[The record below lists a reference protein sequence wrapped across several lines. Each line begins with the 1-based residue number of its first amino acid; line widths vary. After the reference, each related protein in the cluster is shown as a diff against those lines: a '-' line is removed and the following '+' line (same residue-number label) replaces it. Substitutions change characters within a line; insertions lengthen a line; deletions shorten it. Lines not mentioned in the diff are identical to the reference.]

1 MIKSTILLIV
11 AIFLP
16 ILSYVAIYFIAKVPP
31 CKEDCED
38 KPCGYRDKCGNLCKK
53 CPSGTT
59 CDGTTCKADIQR
71 ELEQFTL
78 NKDNVKG
85 ICYFDIDNTLTS
97 AIGDRDEII
106 QECLDNNFAVGIV
119 TASGRTI
126 DDICS
131 GNKAGGYQ
139 NAEWMSDKLCKQF
152 RENKGKMFNSLRVVA
167 GETIFPK
174 NYPANQSFGFIKG
187 FDMHY
192 GKNLSHPS
200 VPDKCVVLF
209 DDNPMVLKGV
219 KEYNPELETQC
230 SHPTCGGKLLTK
242 EIVRGKIKEMIA
254 NGCH

>member
-1 MIKSTILLIV
+1 MRKSTILLFV

-16 ILSYVAIYFIAKVPP
+16 ILSYVVIYLIAKAPL
-31 CKEDCED
+31 CKANCDD
-38 KPCGYRDKCGNLCKK
+38 KLCGHKDKCGNLCKK
-53 CPSGTT
+53 CPPGMT
-59 CDGTTCKADIQR
+59 CDGTTCKKVTT
-71 ELEQFTL
+71 EQFTTY
-78 NKDNVKG
+78 KDKKKHVKG

-97 AIGDRDEII
+97 AIGNSDEII

-126 DDICS
+126 DHICS
-131 GNKAGGYQ
+131 GDKAGGYQ

-152 RENKGKMFNSLRVVA
+152 RENDGKMFNSLRVVA
-167 GETIFPK
+167 GKKIFPK
-174 NYPANQSFGFIKG
+174 NYPSNQSFGFIKG

-192 GKNLSHPS
+192 GKNLSYPS

-219 KEYNPELETQC
+219 KDYNPELETHC
-230 SHPTCGGKLLTK
+230 SHPICGGKLLTK
-242 EIVRGKIKEMIA
+242 EIVSDKIKEMIA